1 MAETYDAPVRTA
13 YAAGLSRRRIVL
25 TMVAAMSGMF
35 LASLDATIV
44 STAMPTIVGQL
55 RGIDGYAWVFS
66 GYLLAEIATIPLWG
80 RLADMYGRKRTFMVG
95 MVVFLL
101 GSAVSGLAG
110 SMTMLV
116 AFRAVQGL
124 GAGCL
129 LPVAQTITADLFTL
143 EQRARVSALY
153 SAMFAVSAIIGPL
166 IGGFITDHLSWR
178 WVFFV
183 NLPVG
188 ITAIVLVAVAM
199 VEPIRQRITH
209 RLDWAGI
216 VLLLGWTGAL
226 VFALESGGRQFG
238 WGSPV
243 IVGAFVASAAL
254 LVLFVAVEVHAP
266 EPILPFSLFAI
277 PMLRAA
283 TVLVA
288 VVGIAMF
295 AMTTFLPLFARVV
308 IGTSATGAG
317 QVLTPMMLAMMLASA
332 VGVRVL
338 LRLGYRTVC
347 AAGFL
352 IGGTGVFALTRL
364 TVDATRLDVSV
375 AMALVGAGMGLVFIG
390 TSLATQSSVDLP
402 RMGSATGLNNFSRQI
417 GGAVGV
423 AVASAVL
430 AGGLASRLAAAFPGQ
445 RIDTSRLL
453 SPVAGDRTVPPAVRE
468 VVRGAFAGAL
478 HSVFVLT
485 LVVVVAGFLA
495 VGLMPRGSAT
505 ALRDAAQAGFA
516 AELAEHPE
524 EIPEYGLDPDPDPGP
539 DRGRDAGAETSR
551 GSPRSVG

>member
-1 MAETYDAPVRTA
+1 MAETFDAPVRTA
-13 YAAGLSRRRIVL
+13 YAAGLSRRRIAL

-95 MVVFLL
+95 MAVFLV
-101 GSAVSGLAG
+101 GSAVSGFAG

-143 EQRARVSALY
+143 EQRAKVSALY

-199 VEPIRQRITH
+199 VEPIRHRITH

-216 VLLLGWTGAL
+216 VLLLGWTGSL
-226 VFALESGGRQFG
+226 VFALESGGRQFD

-243 IVGAFVASAAL
+243 IVGAFLASAAL
-254 LVLFVAVEVHAP
+254 LVLFVRVEVRAP
-266 EPILPFSLFAI
+266 EPILPFSLFSI

-317 QVLTPMMLAMMLASA
+317 QVLTPMMLSMMVASA

-352 IGGTGVFALTRL
+352 IGGSGVFALTRL

-453 SPVAGDRTVPPAVRE
+453 SPVAGDRAVPAAVRE

-485 LVVVVAGFLA
+485 LVVVVIGFLA

-516 AELAEHPE
+516 AELADHPE
-524 EIPEYGLDPDPDPGP
+524 EISEYGLDPDPASDPDPGTP
-539 DRGRDAGAETSR
+539 Q
-551 GSPRSVG
+551 GSARSVG